1 MTQELSRPVAQ
12 THGTPRSPR
21 QLWVLWRYWMVREF
35 KTRYA
40 GSVLGL
46 AWAFVQPVASL
57 AIFYVLFGL
66 VLAAVAVQFMING
79 LQRVWAAWHQP

>member
-46 AWAFVQPVASL
+46 AWAWCWRCGCL
-57 AIFYVLFGL
+57 AW
-66 VLAAVAVQFMING
+66 M
-79 LQRVWAAWHQP
+79 